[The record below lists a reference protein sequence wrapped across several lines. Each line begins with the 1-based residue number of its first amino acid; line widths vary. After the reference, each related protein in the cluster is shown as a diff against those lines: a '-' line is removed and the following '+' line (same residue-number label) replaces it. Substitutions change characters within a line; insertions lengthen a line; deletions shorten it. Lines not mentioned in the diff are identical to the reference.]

1 MEWLQ
6 SFAVYVSVIARK
18 QPQRVPDLMGYQVL
32 ILEAS
37 SEYKNDCSW
46 SNIDTTLWLLAFS
59 GQSQSL
65 QILFQ
70 SLSYF

>member
-6 SFAVYVSVIARK
+6 SFAVHVSVIARK

-37 SEYKNDCSW
+37 SEYKNDCWTAYDRRFFAQDDTSQPQHNW
-46 SNIDTTLWLLAFS
+46 SNIDTTL
-59 GQSQSL
+59 
-65 QILFQ
+65 
-70 SLSYF
+70 

>member
-37 SEYKNDCSW
+37 SEYKNDCW
-46 SNIDTTLWLLAFS
+46 MAYDRRFLPKTPPLNHNVVGPTLTLHC
-59 GQSQSL
+59 G
-65 QILFQ
+65 
-70 SLSYF
+70 Y